1 MRIMKKSKEIFKIRF
16 LVHPGKNRLPEESWE
31 CKPIE
36 THSQDWKGSVRKFL
50 NKNRHA
56 MDLDDD
62 NTFKILSVHSA
73 GFGTL

>member
-1 MRIMKKSKEIFKIRF
+1 MRKMKSKEIFKIRF
-16 LVHPGKNRLPEESWE
+16 EVVTGNTSFE

-36 THSQDWKGSVRKFL
+36 THSKDWKKTVRKFL
-50 NKNRHA
+50 NKNKHA
-56 MDLDDD
+56 MDLDND